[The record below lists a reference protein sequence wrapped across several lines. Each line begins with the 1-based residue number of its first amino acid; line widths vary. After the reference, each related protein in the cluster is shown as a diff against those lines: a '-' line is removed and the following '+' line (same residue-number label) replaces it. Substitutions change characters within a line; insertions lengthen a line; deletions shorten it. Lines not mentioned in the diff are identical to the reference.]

1 MLRTLQ
7 VNRLRNKKK
16 KKKLLDR
23 KQVSHFTIPVCLI
36 DLKIMS
42 SINHD
47 PSLDFFFSQ
56 QSTKFNYPELCWG
69 DQNISF
75 QEKNICPFSGPVLIN
90 QICADLL
97 HLLPESTILM

>member
-7 VNRLRNKKK
+7 VNRLRKK

-47 PSLDFFFSQ
+47 PSLDLFFFFSAVN
-56 QSTKFNYPELCWG
+56 NYPELCWG